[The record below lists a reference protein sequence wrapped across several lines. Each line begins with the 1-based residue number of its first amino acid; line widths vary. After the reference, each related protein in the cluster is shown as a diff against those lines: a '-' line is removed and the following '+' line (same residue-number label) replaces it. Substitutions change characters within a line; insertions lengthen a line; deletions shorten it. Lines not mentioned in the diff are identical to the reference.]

1 MENKEFDG
9 GEETIQDLK
18 MNRDKLNEEIERAY
32 DRLRKKDNEIREL
45 KRQISKQYTINAQ
58 YREIVTCLEIIIDEM
73 KI

>member
-1 MENKEFDG
+1 MEKKEFDD

-18 MNRDKLNEEIERAY
+18 MNRDELNEEIERAY

-45 KRQISKQYTINAQ
+45 KRQISKQYSITAQ

-73 KI
+73 KR